1 MTITIIIILCSLLL
15 LAYFFDLTSSR
26 TKIPSVILL
35 LILGWG
41 TRQLSRLADFQVPDL
56 SPLLPLFGTIGLVLI
71 VLEGSLE
78 LELNKSKIPLLKK
91 SFLLAF
97 VSLFALAFLIA
108 FVFME
113 YGQFSLK
120 NSLANV
126 IPLCVISSSV
136 AISSVKN
143 VSGHD
148 KEFIIYESSMSDILG
163 VVFFNFIVLNENIT
177 LPSFGNFLLEILII
191 CIVSFVASIGLS
203 ILLSKIDH
211 PIKFVPIM
219 ILVIL
224 IYAVS
229 EVYHLPALIF
239 ILFFGLFLANLDE
252 LKQLKWIKKL
262 RPHELNRE
270 VTKFRE
276 ILTEGTFLIRAFF
289 FTLFGY
295 SFETREIINTQT
307 LGLAIGITCGIFGI
321 RWVILKVSRLPITPL
336 LFIAPRGLITIL
348 LFFAVP
354 SAEVIFLVNKSLVIQ
369 VIILTALVMMIGLMA
384 TKTELPKP
392 AVAVVPE
399 NESEHLTVID

>member
-35 LILGWG
+35 LVLGWG
-41 TRQLSRLADFQVPDL
+41 ARQLSGLTEFQIPDL

-78 LELNKSKIPLLKK
+78 LELNKSKIQLLKK

-97 VSLFALAFLIA
+97 IPLFALAFLIA

-126 IPLCVISSSV
+126 IPLCIISSSV

-143 VSGHD
+143 ISGND
-148 KEFIIYESSMSDILG
+148 KEFVIYESSMSDILG
-163 VVFFNFIVLNENIT
+163 VLFFNFIVLNEDIT
-177 LPSFGNFLLEILII
+177 LPSFGNFLLEIIVI
-191 CIVSFVASIGLS
+191 CIVSFIATIGLS
-203 ILLSKIDH
+203 FLLSKIDH

-224 IYAVS
+224 IYAIS
-229 EVYHLPALIF
+229 EIYHLPALIF
-239 ILFFGLFLANLDE
+239 ILFFGLFLANLE
-252 LKQLKWIKKL
+252 EMKQLKWIKKL
-262 RPHELNRE
+262 RPYELNKE
-270 VTKFRE
+270 VTRFRE
-276 ILTEGTFLIRAFF
+276 ILIEGTFLIRAFF

-295 SFETREIINTQT
+295 SFETAEIINPNT
-307 LGLAIGITCGIFGI
+307 LGLAVGITAAIFGI
-321 RWVILKVSRLPITPL
+321 RWVILKILKLPITPH

-369 VIILTALVMMIGLMA
+369 VIILTALVMMIGLMM
-384 TKTELPKP
+384 TKNKIPKVEIVQLPLLPTEK
-392 AVAVVPE
+392 
-399 NESEHLTVID
+399 

>member
-1 MTITIIIILCSLLL
+1 MAITIIIILCSLLL
-15 LAYFFDLTSSR
+15 LAYFFDLTSAR

-41 TRQLSRLADFQVPDL
+41 TRQLSRVAEFHVPDL

-78 LELNKSKIPLLKK
+78 LELNKSKIQLLKK

-113 YGQFSLK
+113 YGQYSLK
-120 NSLANV
+120 HSLANV
-126 IPLCVISSSV
+126 IPLCIISSSV

-143 VSGHD
+143 VSGND

-163 VVFFNFIVLNENIT
+163 VVFFNFIVLNDNIT
-177 LPSFGNFLLEILII
+177 VPSFGNFLLEILII
-191 CIVSFVASIGLS
+191 CIVSFIASIGLS

-224 IYAVS
+224 IYAIS
-229 EVYHLPALIF
+229 EIYHLPALIF

-262 RPHELNRE
+262 RPHELNKE
-270 VTKFRE
+270 VIKFRE

-295 SFETREIINTQT
+295 SFETSEIINTQT
-307 LGLAIGITCGIFGI
+307 LGLAVGITSGIFGT
-321 RWVILKVSRLPITPL
+321 RWVILKISKLPISPL

-369 VIILTALVMMIGLMA
+369 VIILTALVMMIGLMTNRA
-384 TKTELPKP
+384 KLPEP
-392 AVAVVPE
+392 QVVQVGDRPVDT
-399 NESEHLTVID
+399 HLG

>member
-1 MTITIIIILCSLLL
+1 MTIAIIIILCSLLL
-15 LAYFFDLTSSR
+15 IAYFFDLTSSR

-41 TRQLSRLADFQVPDL
+41 TRQLSGFADYQVPDL

-108 FVFME
+108 FIFME
-113 YGQFSLK
+113 YGQYSLK
-120 NSLANV
+120 QSLANV

-143 VSGHD
+143 VSGND

-163 VVFFNFIVLNENIT
+163 VVFFNFIVLNESIT

-191 CIVSFVASIGLS
+191 CIVSFIASIGLS
-203 ILLSKIDH
+203 ILLSKIEH

-224 IYAVS
+224 IYAIS

-262 RPHELNRE
+262 RPHELNKE
-270 VTKFRE
+270 VIKFRE
-276 ILTEGTFLIRAFF
+276 ILTEGTFLVRAFF

-307 LGLAIGITCGIFGI
+307 LGLAVGITSGIFGI
-321 RWVILKVSRLPITPL
+321 RWVILKVSKLPITPL

-369 VIILTALVMMIGLMA
+369 VIILTAVVMMIGLMA
-384 TKTELPKP
+384 TGTKSLKP
-392 AVAVVPE
+392 QMVQTA
-399 NESEHLTVID
+399 ESPVDTPQG

>member
-41 TRQLSRLADFQVPDL
+41 TRQLSRLAEFQVPDL

-78 LELNKSKIPLLKK
+78 LELNKSKLPLLKK

-113 YGQFSLK
+113 YGQYSLK
-120 NSLANV
+120 HSLANV
-126 IPLCVISSSV
+126 IPLCIISSSV

-143 VSGHD
+143 ISGSD
-148 KEFIIYESSMSDILG
+148 KEFVIYESSMSDILG
-163 VVFFNFIVLNENIT
+163 VLFFNFIVLNEDIT
-177 LPSFGNFLLEILII
+177 FPSFGNFLLEIVII
-191 CIVSFVASIGLS
+191 CIVSFIATIGLS
-203 ILLSKIDH
+203 FLLSKIDH

-224 IYAVS
+224 IYAIS
-229 EVYHLPALIF
+229 EIYHLPALMF
-239 ILFFGLFLANLDE
+239 ILFFGLFLANLNE
-252 LKQLKWIKKL
+252 MKQLKWIKKL
-262 RPHELNRE
+262 RPHELNKE
-270 VTKFRE
+270 VTRFRE

-295 SFETREIINTQT
+295 SFETSEIINAET
-307 LGLAIGITCGIFGI
+307 LGLAVGITSGIFGI
-321 RWVILKVSRLPITPL
+321 RWVILKISKLPIMPL

-348 LFFAVP
+348 LFFAIP

-369 VIILTALVMMIGLMA
+369 VIILTALVMMIGLMTTR
-384 TKTELPKP
+384 TKLPKP
-392 AVAVVPE
+392 PMVQMAKSVV
-399 NESEHLTVID
+399 D

>member
-35 LILGWG
+35 LVLGWG
-41 TRQLSRLADFQVPDL
+41 TRQLSRLTEFQIPDL

-78 LELNKSKIPLLKK
+78 LELNKSKLGLLKK

-97 VSLFALAFLIA
+97 ISLFALAFLIA

-113 YGQFSLK
+113 YGQYSLK
-120 NSLANV
+120 HSLANV

-143 VSGHD
+143 ISGND
-148 KEFIIYESSMSDILG
+148 KEFVIYESSMSDILG
-163 VVFFNFIVLNENIT
+163 VVFFNFIVLNEDIT
-177 LPSFGNFLLEILII
+177 LPSFGNFLLEIVIM
-191 CIVSFVASIGLS
+191 CIVSFIATAGLS
-203 ILLSKIDH
+203 FLLSKIDH

-224 IYAVS
+224 IYAIS
-229 EVYHLPALIF
+229 EIYHLPALIF
-239 ILFFGLFLANLDE
+239 ILFFGLFLGNLDE
-252 LKQLKWIKKL
+252 MKQFKWIKKL
-262 RPHELNRE
+262 RPYELNKEINR
-270 VTKFRE
+270 FRE
-276 ILTEGTFLIRAFF
+276 ILIEGTFLIRAFF

-295 SFETREIINTQT
+295 SFETAEIINTDT
-307 LGLAIGITCGIFGI
+307 LGLAVGITAAIFGI
-321 RWVILKVSRLPITPL
+321 RWVILKVSKLPVTPL

-354 SAEVIFLVNKSLVIQ
+354 SVEVIFLVNKSLVIQ
-369 VIILTALVMMIGLMA
+369 VIILTALVMMIGLMT
-384 TKTELPKP
+384 TKTNLPKVETAP
-392 AVAVVPE
+392 LPLLPTDE
-399 NESEHLTVID
+399 

>member
-113 YGQFSLK
+113 YGQYSLK
-120 NSLANV
+120 HSLANV

-203 ILLSKIDH
+203 FLLSKIDH

-224 IYAVS
+224 IYAIS
-229 EVYHLPALIF
+229 EIYHLPALIF

-262 RPHELNRE
+262 RPHELNKE
-270 VTKFRE
+270 VIKFRE

-295 SFETREIINTQT
+295 SFETSEIINTQT
-307 LGLAIGITCGIFGI
+307 LGLAVGITSGIFGI
-321 RWVILKVSRLPITPL
+321 RWVILKISKLPITPL

-369 VIILTALVMMIGLMA
+369 VIILTALVMMIGLMT
-384 TKTELPKP
+384 TKTKLPKAEIVP
-392 AVAVVPE
+392 APL
-399 NESEHLTVID
+399 HLIDE

>member
-35 LILGWG
+35 LVLGWG
-41 TRQLSRLADFQVPDL
+41 TRQLSKFTDFQIPDL

-78 LELNKSKIPLLKK
+78 LELNRSKIHLLKK

-97 VSLFALAFLIA
+97 ISIFALAFLIA

-113 YGQFSLK
+113 YGDYSLK

-143 VSGHD
+143 ISGHN
-148 KEFIIYESSMSDILG
+148 KEFVIYESSMSDILG
-163 VVFFNFIVLNENIT
+163 VVFFNFIVLNEDIT
-177 LPSFGNFLLEILII
+177 LPSFGNFLLEIII
-191 CIVSFVASIGLS
+191 MCVVSFIATVGLS
-203 ILLSKIDH
+203 FLLSKIDH

-229 EVYHLPALIF
+229 EIWHLPALIF
-239 ILFFGLFLANLDE
+239 ILFFGLFLGNLDE
-252 LKQLKWIKKL
+252 MKQFKWIKKL
-262 RPHELNRE
+262 RPYELNKEIAR
-270 VTKFRE
+270 FRE
-276 ILTEGTFLIRAFF
+276 ILIEGTFLIRAFF

-295 SFETREIINTQT
+295 SFETAEIINTDT
-307 LGLAIGITCGIFGI
+307 LGLAVGITAAIFGI
-321 RWVILKVSRLPITPL
+321 RWVMLKVSKLPVTPL

-354 SAEVIFLVNKSLVIQ
+354 SVEVIFLVNKSLVIQ
-369 VIILTALVMMIGLMA
+369 VIILTALVLMIGLMTSKTKVPNA
-384 TKTELPKP
+384 TMEHAPILP
-392 AVAVVPE
+392 AGE
-399 NESEHLTVID
+399 

>member
-41 TRQLSRLADFQVPDL
+41 TRQLSRLAEFQVPDL

-78 LELNKSKIPLLKK
+78 LELNKSKLPLLKK

-97 VSLFALAFLIA
+97 ISLFTLAFLIA

-120 NSLANV
+120 HSLANV
-126 IPLCVISSSV
+126 IPLCIISSSV

-143 VSGHD
+143 ISGHD

-163 VVFFNFIVLNENIT
+163 VVFFNFIVLNDNIT
-177 LPSFGNFLLEILII
+177 LPSFGNFILEIIII
-191 CIVSFVASIGLS
+191 CIVSFIATIGLS

-224 IYAVS
+224 IYAIS
-229 EVYHLPALIF
+229 EIYHLPALIF

-252 LKQLKWIKKL
+252 MKQLKWIKKL
-262 RPHELNRE
+262 RPHELNKE
-270 VTKFRE
+270 VTRFRE

-295 SFETREIINTQT
+295 SFETREIINTET
-307 LGLAIGITCGIFGI
+307 LGLAVGITSGIFGI

-369 VIILTALVMMIGLMA
+369 VIILTALVMMVGLMT
-384 TKTELPKP
+384 TKTKLPKP
-392 AVAVVPE
+392 QIVQGSE
-399 NESEHLTVID
+399 NTADTLQA